1 MIIKLWIS
9 AFRFRTLPLA
19 LSGIITGYI
28 VADDLAIAHL
38 DIFSAAAMTAI
49 FLQILSNLSNDYGD
63 FVKGTDNEKRIGN
76 MRALQSGKI
85 SPKSMLSMIFLF
97 IALSLS
103 SGIYLLHISLNDSFS
118 LSFILFFLLG
128 IFSILAAIYYT
139 IGKRAYGY
147 SGLGDISVFVFF
159 GPVAVLGSF
168 LLHSQV
174 QFHFEKN
181 IIALLPAISIGLLS
195 VGVLN
200 TNNIR
205 DIENDAISGKMTLP
219 VKNGLLWAKN
229 YHLVIVVVALFAM
242 WSYALI
248 SYGVYAVLVI
258 IASFPIIQ
266 QMLQVRKLDP
276 SPAYNALLKK
286 LSMGTLLLVLS
297 LVAIKVLKVINLITP
312 LLEKP

>member
-258 IASFPIIQ
+258 IASFPIIK

-286 LSMGTLLLVLS
+286 LSMGTLMLVLS
-297 LVAIKVLKVINLITP
+297 LVAIKVLTVINLITP